1 MILHVPG
8 HSNKSGWR
16 AAVWFPAPGSGS
28 SADPCKSC
36 SSDRSS
42 FCQAPGT
49 AVLQVLQILGVHGG
63 RPPAAAMTLDR
74 FVGPLSADSSPPPL
88 PAIVAARG
96 CRQGVQGRVR
106 HAKAPLRITPITSRV
121 RGNSRVHLVYAR
133 VPWAAA
139 WLRIPSVQ
147 GLVVTSQHTEG
158 DPHIICDS
166 CYCGI
171 RVQGSTVIDLRLIVP
186 ASLLRE
192 ISLACLSALEPALPF
207 PHRACLRRH
216 LHKIS
221 TTPTSCPRHSSCPS
235 DHLNINIHQPQ
246 LQPSR
251 RSGTISQPFQPTL
264 DNISLIVS
272 LPRPKYT
279 ATVSL
284 TSPPRGKPILIS
296 PQNGNNDDVESLRLT
311 AQRTLRL
318 RTTSGPTIAPNGRDF
333 QMLSALD
340 LQPARPGRR
349 RVADD

>member
-1 MILHVPG
+1 MGSSQLGTSAWLAAVPFALSPPSSVTSPPSPSEPTAGAPSALHRRSQLGTMILHVPS
-8 HSNKSGWR
+8 HRQRSGWR
-16 AAVWFPAPGSGS
+16 AAIWSPASGSGS

-42 FCQAPGT
+42 CPKP
-49 AVLQVLQILGVHGG
+49 QVLRYIRYKKYMGYIVTK
-63 RPPAAAMTLDR
+63 PPAAALTLDR

-96 CRQGVQGRVR
+96 CRQGAQGRVR

-121 RGNSRVHLVYAR
+121 RGDSRVLLIYAR
-133 VPWAAA
+133 VPGAVA
-139 WLRIPSVQ
+139 WLSIPSVQ
-147 GLVVTSQHTEG
+147 GLVVTSQHREG

-221 TTPTSCPRHSSCPS
+221 TTPTFSPRHSYCPPP
-235 DHLNINIHQPQ
+235 I
-246 LQPSR
+246 
-251 RSGTISQPFQPTL
+251 IST
-264 DNISLIVS
+264 
-272 LPRPKYT
+272 
-279 ATVSL
+279 
-284 TSPPRGKPILIS
+284 
-296 PQNGNNDDVESLRLT
+296 
-311 AQRTLRL
+311 
-318 RTTSGPTIAPNGRDF
+318 
-333 QMLSALD
+333 
-340 LQPARPGRR
+340 
-349 RVADD
+349 